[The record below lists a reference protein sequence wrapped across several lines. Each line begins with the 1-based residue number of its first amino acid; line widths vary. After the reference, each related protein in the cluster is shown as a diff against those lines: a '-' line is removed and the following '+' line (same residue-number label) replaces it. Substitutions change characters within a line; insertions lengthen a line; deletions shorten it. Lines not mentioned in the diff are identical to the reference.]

1 MNIFSLEKLRSDV
14 RDEIAKPGMSTSKLS
29 KKANLP
35 WGVLTRFLAG
45 GGLSGD
51 SIEKL
56 WPILYGDKPHQQR
69 VSDE

>member
-14 RDEIAKPGMSTSKLS
+14 REEIAKPGMSTSALS
-29 KKANLP
+29 KRASLP
-35 WGVLTRFLAG
+35 WGVLSRFLAG

-56 WPILYGDKPHQQR
+56 WPILYGDQPQQR
-69 VSDE
+69 ASGE

>member
-14 RDEIAKPGMSTSKLS
+14 REEIEKPGMSTSALS
-29 KKANLP
+29 KKANLA
-35 WGVLTRFLAG
+35 WGILSRFLAG

-56 WPILYGDKPHQQR
+56 WPILYGEEPQQKA
-69 VSDE
+69 STE